1 MVTITTISLVTRTKG
16 AIKLFQITDSGL
28 KELKEYN
35 YRFELNGTYSAWWEA
50 ISLSDSLFKGSEQ
63 YRFVGVLANG
73 KRVQFC
79 LHEIYRG
86 YWKSYTI
93 SSSKGL
99 GMYGIGLKL
108 TNLTPNARYL
118 IDGEY
123 RNADDDGCITV
134 NFHCINNYKWLSS
147 GRLHVSRVDNYGFT
161 DIVDIKLSLWNP

>member
-1 MVTITTISLVTRTKG
+1 M
-16 AIKLFQITDSGL
+16 
-28 KELKEYN
+28 
-35 YRFELNGTYSAWWEA
+35 
-50 ISLSDSLFKGSEQ
+50 
-63 YRFVGVLANG
+63 
-73 KRVQFC
+73 QFC
-79 LHEIYRG
+79 LHERYRG

-93 SSSKGL
+93 SSSSKGL